1 MADIGRLLLPP
12 PSIVTGRTGL
22 VRVPENKNGDGK
34 GGDAARDELSL
45 VPQVDAGVDETADA
59 TSGGRAKQF
68 RFRVVDGGRGDQLAG
83 NAEVP
88 ARTTARTTGQ
98 APETDTETTARSAQA
113 SNAGSQRGNAVP
125 AGTPSAPVLAQLIAQ
140 EQLAPGLYDPPV
152 KAADRAYRQAGGE
165 PALEGGSRSP
175 RYQIAV

>member
-12 PSIVTGRTGL
+12 PSIVTGRNNL
-22 VRVPENKNGDGK
+22 VRTVDGK
-34 GGDAARDELSL
+34 GGDAARDEQGQ
-45 VPQVDAGVDETADA
+45 VTRVDAAADA

-68 RFRVVDGGRGDQLAG
+68 RFRVVDGGRSDQLAG

-88 ARTTARTTGQ
+88 ARTQPDQDGTAEATGTKSSQSATARGPEGS
-98 APETDTETTARSAQA
+98 AP
-113 SNAGSQRGNAVP
+113 RGNAVP
-125 AGTPSAPVLAQLIAQ
+125 LGTPQAAFLAQLIAQ

-152 KAADRAYRQAGGE
+152 KAADRAYRKAGGE
-165 PALEGGSRSP
+165 PVLEGSTRSTP